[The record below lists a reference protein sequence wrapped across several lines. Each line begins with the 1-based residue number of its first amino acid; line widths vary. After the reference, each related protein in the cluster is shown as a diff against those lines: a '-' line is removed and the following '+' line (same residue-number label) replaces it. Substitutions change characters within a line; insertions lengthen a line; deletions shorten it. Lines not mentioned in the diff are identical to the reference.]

1 MALKSILL
9 VVAYEGFQQVEYNE
23 PKKILQDQGFT
34 VVTASTKPGAA
45 VAKDGSTTPVDI
57 LIDTVKVTDYVG
69 IYFIGGPGALEY
81 LDNETS
87 YTLLKQAAHHKI
99 PFGAIC
105 ISPRILAAAGVL
117 KGKKATGWND
127 DNELQSIFKEHGVI
141 YEKTGVVVDGNII
154 TATGPKTAQD
164 FGKAIAKLLS

>member
-23 PKKILQDQGFT
+23 PKKILQANGFK

-57 LIDTVKVTDYVG
+57 LLNQVNPTDYAG
-69 IYFIGGPGALEY
+69 IYFIGGPGALEH
-81 LDNETS
+81 LDNDIS
-87 YTLLKQAAHHKI
+87 YHILKQAQKHHV

-105 ISPRILAAAGVL
+105 ISPRILAKAGVL
-117 KGKKATGWND
+117 TGKKATGWND
-127 DNELQSIFKEHGVI
+127 DHELEAIFKNHNVT
-141 YEKTGVVVDGNII
+141 YQKQGVVVDGNII
-154 TATGPKTAQD
+154 TATGPKTAQE
-164 FGKAIAKLLS
+164 FGNAIVKLLK